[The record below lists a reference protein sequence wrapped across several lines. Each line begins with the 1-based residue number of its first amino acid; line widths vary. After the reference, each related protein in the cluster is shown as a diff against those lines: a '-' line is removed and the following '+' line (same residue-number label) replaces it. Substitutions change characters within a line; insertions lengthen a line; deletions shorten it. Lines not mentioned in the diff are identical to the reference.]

1 MHTADD
7 KRRIVTIVTKL
18 LAGKIAKK
26 ELDPDDDVA
35 IQRELKNCV
44 HEATVVYNAALEYV
58 SG

>member
-7 KRRIVTIVTKL
+7 KKRIVNIALKL
-18 LAGKIAKK
+18 LAGKIEKK
-26 ELDPDDDVA
+26 ELDPDDDSAV
-35 IQRELKNCV
+35 QRELRKCV